1 MIRALLFDL
10 DDTLLDHTGAAR
22 DAVDQWCR
30 ELGLPEGQHARFA
43 AIERKWFQAYER
55 GEVSHHGQ
63 RAARCREFLGRKM
76 SDAEALA
83 AYDGYLSAD
92 RKQWRAFADALP
104 TKRGIKRFGHAFIP
118 MDEALAFAAADIS
131 GRPFLVFSGEFPQER
146 VGDFDTC
153 MTEEFF
159 RAFATNAGITL
170 HLKCEYG
177 KNSHHMIEALFKAAA
192 HALRD
197 AAAQEEGD
205 VLLSSKGVL

>member
-1 MIRALLFDL
+1 MMERYASMHRKTNETEVTLELCLDGGERSVSTGVGFFDHML
-10 DDTLLDHTGAAR
+10 TAFAVHGGFGLKVKTVGDWEVDCHHTVEDTGI
-22 DAVDQWCR
+22 V
-30 ELGLPEGQHARFA
+30 LG
-43 AIERKWFQAYER
+43 K
-55 GEVSHHGQ
+55 
-63 RAARCREFLGRKM
+63 
-76 SDAEALA
+76 
-83 AYDGYLSAD
+83 
-92 RKQWRAFADALP
+92 AFADALP
-104 TKRGIKRFGHAFIP
+104 TKRGIKRFGHSFIP
-118 MDEALAFAAADIS
+118 MDEALAFAVVDIS
-131 GRPFLVFSGEFPQER
+131 GRPFLVFSGEFHQER